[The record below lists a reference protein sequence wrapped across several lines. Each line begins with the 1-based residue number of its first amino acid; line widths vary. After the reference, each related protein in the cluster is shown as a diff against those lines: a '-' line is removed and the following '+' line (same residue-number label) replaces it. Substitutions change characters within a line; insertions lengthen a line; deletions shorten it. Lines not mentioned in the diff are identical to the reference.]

1 VTIDLADPPS
11 PRVLVRRFAAGA
23 AALALAAFAYQ
34 WLSTGRG
41 DWKLIAFAGLVLTL
55 TDIFA
60 SFLGMAGSVLTRFFQ
75 GSTITLEDEI
85 ADLEQRLADP
95 ALPAEHEIPMA
106 LRLAEI
112 YRKYRHDSHRAAGLV
127 ARIRAKYPNAPELHG
142 VDRLS

>member
-1 VTIDLADPPS
+1 M
-11 PRVLVRRFAAGA
+11 LVRRFAAGA

-127 ARIRAKYPNAPELHG
+127 ARIRTKYPNAPELHG

>member
-1 VTIDLADPPS
+1 M
-11 PRVLVRRFAAGA
+11 LVRRFAAGA